1 MDVTTEILV
10 KGTLT
15 ALALVVVLLRH
26 LRPGKLRPEQAGTL
40 LWTMAVIAVVAWPNF
55 GRMHGRSGIHHWEQ
69 FHYFLGSKYFPEL
82 RYDGLYAAA
91 LEAESEM
98 ETGRPLQFH
107 VRDLR
112 TNEVVPT
119 STILK
124 HRKEVRARFSE
135 ERWQSFEH
143 DVAYFVRSNDP
154 EYLRRIRL
162 DHGYN
167 PTPVWTF
174 TARFFSRFVPAT
186 DDTATALALLDPLL
200 LTVLFVF
207 VFRTYGPRIGC
218 MALIVFGLGYPWR
231 FDWVG
236 GAFLRQDWLAASGIA
251 VCMLRRKR
259 WMTAGI
265 LISYA
270 TMVRIFPGA
279 FLVGPT
285 VVGLR
290 HLIESRKMPRETL
303 RMAAGFVLGV
313 LVLIGAGSVAGR
325 GPGAW
330 PEFLHNLEKH
340 HGTWLTNNVGLEN
353 LLLYDRATVLRE
365 DVDWSLAE
373 PWLRWQAKMDRLHRD
388 RRPVVLAVTVVFLA
402 IVISAMWRMTPDE
415 ASVAGIAVIF
425 SAVLLTCYYWVMLC
439 FVPLGRGRWGPTA
452 GWLTINLG
460 LFGLHLATP
469 AFEMIYGVM
478 SLALALFFLAWLAP
492 DAGRTLRD
500 LGSLRPGQT

>member
-1 MDVTTEILV
+1 
-10 KGTLT
+10 
-15 ALALVVVLLRH
+15 
-26 LRPGKLRPEQAGTL
+26 
-40 LWTMAVIAVVAWPNF
+40 
-55 GRMHGRSGIHHWEQ
+55 
-69 FHYFLGSKYFPEL
+69 
-82 RYDGLYAAA
+82 
-91 LEAESEM
+91 
-98 ETGRPLQFH
+98 
-107 VRDLR
+107 
-112 TNEVVPT
+112 
-119 STILK
+119 
-124 HRKEVRARFSE
+124 
-135 ERWQSFEH
+135 
-143 DVAYFVRSNDP
+143 
-154 EYLRRIRL
+154 
-162 DHGYN
+162 
-167 PTPVWTF
+167 
-174 TARFFSRFVPAT
+174 
-186 DDTATALALLDPLL
+186 
-200 LTVLFVF
+200 
-207 VFRTYGPRIGC
+207 

-478 SLALALFFLAWLAP
+478 SLALAVFFLTWLAP

-500 LGSLRPGQT
+500 LGSLRLGRS